1 MFGILGNLYQQKK
14 AARYGVT
21 LTGIADISSASH
33 LVLEEHARIKEA
45 VVELPEK
52 GTPLTIGAFSYIRSG
67 SHVQYVKEIGRFCS
81 IGRNVVLGETP
92 RNHPVNWVSTSMAVS
107 HQYVAEHTHVVIGHD
122 VWIAHDAVIMAG
134 VKIGTGAVVARNAIV
149 TKDVEP
155 YQIVGG
161 NPARP
166 LRYRFD
172 EAQREALL
180 KSEWWNLDYAT
191 LRGLPFHDVDA
202 LVAAT
207 QAHLKKASYRK
218 IEIRKRQVTLL
229 K

>member
-1 MFGILGNLYQQKK
+1 LFGNLGYLYQQKK
-14 AARYGVT
+14 ATCYGVT
-21 LTGIADISSASH
+21 LTGLGDITVVSR
-33 LVLEEHARIKEA
+33 LIMEENARIESA
-45 VVELPEK
+45 VVRLPEPA
-52 GTPLTIGAFSYIRSG
+52 TPLHIGAFSYIRSG
-67 SHVQYVKEIGRFCS
+67 SRVLYLKEVGRFCS

-92 RNHPVNWVSTSMAVS
+92 RNHPLSWVSTSMAAS

-134 VKIGTGAVVARNAIV
+134 VTIGTGAVVARNAIV

-180 KSEWWNLDYAT
+180 NSEWWNLDYAV

-207 QAHLKKASYRK
+207 QADLKKASYRS
-218 IEIRKRQVTLL
+218 IEIHKRRVTLL
-229 K
+229 R

>member
-1 MFGILGNLYQQKK
+1 MFGTLGYLYQQKK
-14 AARYGVT
+14 ATRYGVT
-21 LTGIADISSASH
+21 LTGLGDITVVSR
-33 LVLEEHARIKEA
+33 LIMEENARIESA
-45 VVELPEK
+45 VVRLPEPA
-52 GTPLTIGAFSYIRSG
+52 TALHIGAFSYIRSG
-67 SHVQYVKEIGRFCS
+67 SRVQYLKEVGRFCS

-92 RNHPVNWVSTSMAVS
+92 RNHPLSWVSTSMAVS

-122 VWIAHDAVIMAG
+122 VWIGHDAVIMAG
-134 VKIGTGAVVARNAIV
+134 VTIGTGAVVARNAIV
-149 TKDVEP
+149 TKDVQP

-180 KSEWWNLDYAT
+180 NSEWWNLDYAV

-202 LVAAT
+202 LVEAT
-207 QAHLKKASYRK
+207 RADLKKASYRQ
-218 IEIRKRQVTLL
+218 IEIRNRRVTLL
-229 K
+229 R

>member
-1 MFGILGNLYQQKK
+1 MFGILGYLYQQKK

-33 LVLEEHARIKEA
+33 LIMEENARIKEA
-45 VVELPEK
+45 VVDLPEK
-52 GTPLTIGAFSYIRSG
+52 GTPLRIGAFSYIRSG
-67 SHVQYVKEIGRFCS
+67 SQVQYVKEIGRFCS

-107 HQYVAEHTHVVIGHD
+107 HQYVTNHQHVVIGHD

-149 TKDVEP
+149 TRDVEP

-207 QAHLKKASYRK
+207 LADLKKASYRK
-218 IEIRKRQVTLL
+218 IEIRKRRVTLL

>member
-1 MFGILGNLYQQKK
+1 MFGILGYLYQQKK

-21 LTGIADISSASH
+21 LTGIADISPGSY
-33 LVLEEHARIKEA
+33 LIMEEHSRIKDA
-45 VVELPEK
+45 VVDLPDK
-52 GTPLTIGAFSYIRSG
+52 DTSLSIGAFSYIRSG
-67 SHVQYVKEIGRFCS
+67 SQVQYVKEIGRFCS
-81 IGRNVVLGETP
+81 IGRNVVLGEAP
-92 RNHPVNWVSTSMAVS
+92 RNHPVDWVSTSMAVS
-107 HQYVAEHTHVVIGHD
+107 HRYVARHQHVVIGHD

-134 VKIGTGAVVARNAIV
+134 VTIGTGAVVARNAIV

-172 EAQREALL
+172 EAQRAALL

-191 LRGLPFHDVDA
+191 LRELPFHDVDA

-207 QAHLKKASYRK
+207 QGDLKKAVYRR
-218 IEIRKRQVTLL
+218 IDVRKRRVTRL

>member
-21 LTGIADISSASH
+21 LTGLANISPASH
-33 LVLEEHARIKEA
+33 LIMEENSRIKDA
-45 VVELPEK
+45 IVDLPEK
-52 GTPLTIGAFSYIRSG
+52 GTPLRIGAFSYIRSG
-67 SHVQYVKEIGRFCS
+67 SQVQYVKEIGRFCS

-107 HQYVAEHTHVVIGHD
+107 HQYVAEHQHVVIGHD

-134 VKIGTGAVVARNAIV
+134 VRIGTGAVVARNAIV

-207 QAHLKKASYRK
+207 QVDLKKASYRR
-218 IEIRKRQVTLL
+218 IEVRKRRVALL
-229 K
+229 

>member
-1 MFGILGNLYQQKK
+1 MFGIPGYWYQQKK

-21 LTGIADISSASH
+21 LTGIANISCASH
-33 LVLEEHARIKEA
+33 LIMEENARIKDA
-45 VVELPEK
+45 VVDLPEK
-52 GTPLTIGAFSYIRSG
+52 DTLLSIGAFSYIRSG
-67 SHVQYVKEIGRFCS
+67 SRVQYVKEIGRFCS
-81 IGRNVVLGETP
+81 IGRNVVLGEAP
-92 RNHPVNWVSTSMAVS
+92 RNHPVNWVSTSIAVS
-107 HQYVAEHTHVVIGHD
+107 HRYAAEHQHVVIGHD
-122 VWIAHDAVIMAG
+122 VWIAHDVVIMAG

-191 LRGLPFHDVDA
+191 LRELPFDDVDA

-207 QAHLKKASYRK
+207 KADLKKAHYRR
-218 IEIRKRQVTLL
+218 IEVRKCRVTLL
-229 K
+229 T

>member
-1 MFGILGNLYQQKK
+1 MFGILGYLYQQKK
-14 AARYGVT
+14 AARSGVT

-33 LVLEEHARIKEA
+33 LIMEENARIQGA
-45 VVELPEK
+45 VVRLPEPA
-52 GTPLTIGAFSYIRSG
+52 TPLHIGAFSYIRSG
-67 SHVQYVKEIGRFCS
+67 SRVQYLKKVGRFCS

-92 RNHPVNWVSTSMAVS
+92 RNHPLSWVSTSMAVS

-134 VKIGTGAVVARNAIV
+134 VTIGTGAVVARNAIV

-207 QAHLKKASYRK
+207 QADLKKASYRR
-218 IEIRKRQVTLL
+218 IEIRKRRVTLL
-229 K
+229 R